1 MPPVQQ
7 GTEQH
12 PDTEAPPAPETARPR
27 TTHENGRQRFVAD
40 ELAIVLSHYDL
51 GIIESIKAFSRGSRK
66 APKVVIKS
74 DSGRYLLKR
83 RATGK
88 DDPYKVA
95 FSHDLQLSLS
105 DRGFPIAP
113 LLGTKTDNNS
123 ILQINNH
130 IYEMFEFVIGEN
142 YDSSL
147 SSTSEAGKTLAL
159 FHRLLRDHAP
169 RFEPSRGSYHEAPSV
184 LQSMHNLPTAV
195 VESEPGT
202 EAAVSEATNFLQ
214 DAYQAAA
221 EHVNSFGIVD
231 WPAQIAHCDW
241 HPGNMLYRGHR
252 VVAVLDFDAARIQQP
267 IIDIANGALQF
278 SMIGGG
284 DDATKWPEYID
295 QPRFK
300 RFLQGY
306 ESVPECVLSRA
317 EVHAVPWLMIQAL
330 IAESVIPIAA
340 TGSFAQMQGSGF
352 LSMVQRKVQWLQQHA
367 QELIEMCET

>member
-1 MPPVQQ
+1 MNPVQE
-7 GTEQH
+7 GTDQAEQA
-12 PDTEAPPAPETARPR
+12 ESAANQNRANQRP
-27 TTHENGRQRFVAD
+27 TDNGRQRFVAD

-51 GIIESIKAFSRGSRK
+51 GVIESIKAYSRGSRK
-66 APKVVIKS
+66 APKVIIKS

-95 FSHDLQLSLS
+95 FCHDLQLNLA

-123 ILQINNH
+123 ILQLNGH

-147 SSTSEAGKTLAL
+147 NATSEAGRTLAL
-159 FHRLLRDHAP
+159 FHRLLREFAP
-169 RFEPSRGSYHEAPSV
+169 RFDSSRGSYHHSQSV
-184 LQSMHNLPTAV
+184 TQSMLEIPQVIAET
-195 VESEPGT
+195 EPGT
-202 EAAVSEATNFLQ
+202 ESTVAAAVEFLREA
-214 DAYQAAA
+214 YHAAA
-221 EHVNSFGIVD
+221 EHVNSLGIAD
-231 WPAQIAHCDW
+231 WPAQIVHCDW
-241 HPGNMLYRGHR
+241 HPGNMLYRGQR
-252 VVAVLDFDAARIQQP
+252 VIAVLDFDAARVQQP

-284 DDATKWPEYID
+284 EDASKWPEYID

-300 RFLQGY
+300 RFLQAY
-306 ESVPECVLSRA
+306 ESMPDCVLSRA
-317 EVHAVPWLMIQAL
+317 EVHSVPWLMIQAL

-340 TGSFAQMQGSGF
+340 TGSFAQIQGSGF
-352 LSMVQRKVQWLQQHA
+352 LTMVQRKVVWLQQHA
-367 QELIEMCET
+367 QELIEISEN